1 MDTNNIVDIA
11 PFGIMLAAV
20 VGALVGYLRLRS
32 EGVFVKPSV
41 ILELQQRAN
50 ESDRRAEELSN
61 SLDEEKRQRR
71 KLWEELASAQ
81 YNFNTSQRRM
91 DEMET
96 EQDRLKKDL
105 KVKDD
110 YIQELLA
117 GIEKLV
123 AQIIRHDSSPEW
135 RPHDKGKSKK

>member
-1 MDTNNIVDIA
+1 MDVSDLLPWI
-11 PFGIMLAAV
+11 GAAGV
-20 VGALVGYLRLRS
+20 VMTGLVGFFSLRAK
-32 EGVFVKPSV
+32 GVFVDPDTLST
-41 ILELQQRAN
+41 LT
-50 ESDRRAEELSN
+50 STLSN
-61 SLDEEKRQRR
+61 EISKRRNLESKIDIASRRISSLEHNEQM
-71 KLWEELASAQ
+71 
-81 YNFNTSQRRM
+81 NQRRM
-91 DEMET
+91 REMET

-135 RPHDKGKSKK
+135 RPHDKGK